1 MQQAAFSEWL
11 GGTCCGGG
19 KLWKESLRHESDLEF
34 RGGRSQ
40 RRTPTN
46 QNGLSALGTSARGE
60 AAGKM
65 SDRQHNTT
73 STPWRYLLGGTVPPP
88 RLPYTVTLG
97 GVVWIHSL
105 KVVIDHGLGRTMR
118 WICKSLFLSPAADR
132 LHTHSKFPRHRLSK
146 HISSST
152 LCSAVPTHILHLS
165 LAGRIPGARI
175 AAS

>member
-1 MQQAAFSEWL
+1 MAWWYMS
-11 GGTCCGGG
+11 GCGGG
-19 KLWKESLRHESDLEF
+19 KMWKESLRRESDLEF
-34 RGGRSQ
+34 RCRSPTENSNQSERTVGTRHLSPRGSGGQDVRQ
-40 RRTPTN
+40 TT
-46 QNGLSALGTSARGE
+46 
-60 AAGKM
+60 
-65 SDRQHNTT
+65 QHNFYALAVVFTT
-73 STPWRYLLGGTVPPP
+73 RVPPP

-105 KVVIDHGLGRTMR
+105 KVVIDHGFGRTMR